1 MRSPVREAL
10 SAVSLALLCGVTAF
24 AQYPGQYPP
33 GQYPPGQYPPGQY
46 PPGQYPPGQY
56 PPNYPST
63 YPTRLPGGIPV
74 EIPMPRVELPR
85 RQPKEK
91 SGGDAAKITM
101 AAAEGTLRSMGDK
114 DLYLETKPQ
123 RILHF
128 RLLVKTRF
136 QNKQGEPVRDSLLH
150 PGDQLSVE
158 VNTDDS
164 ETALR
169 VTLLRAATDS
179 ERAAAERPFDKTS
192 AKVAGNDDL
201 GKGHSVAVEETSA
214 AGPPVAGGAP
224 KAEAGS
230 GDAAVAP
237 PAAPSSA
244 GGVSDDQIILDAR
257 TNAASLT
264 ASLPNFLVQQAT
276 TRYFSTGFP
285 AHWQAIDTVTA
296 DVAYVDG
303 KEEYRNIA
311 INGTPTDRPPESTGS
326 WSTGEFATT
335 LEDVLSLATNAHFKR
350 RGPATV
356 GGRACLVFDYQV
368 EQPNSHWTIVSPDQR
383 RYKPAYEGAIWIDSA
398 THNVVRI
405 EQRATAFPRDFPF
418 NRTECTISYSY
429 VRIDQRSY
437 LMPSSSEDIACM
449 SGSGACTRN
458 ALAFQNYRKFTTES
472 NVRFDKFLGSAAPQK

>member
-1 MRSPVREAL
+1 MRSPTREAL
-10 SAVSLALLCGVTAF
+10 SVLSLALLCAGAAV

-74 EIPMPRVELPR
+74 EIPMPRVELPK

-91 SGGDAAKITM
+91 SGGDETKITL
-101 AAAEGTLRSMGDK
+101 AAAEGTLRSMGEK
-114 DLYLETKPQ
+114 DLYLETTPT
-123 RILHF
+123 RMLRF
-128 RLLVKTRF
+128 RLLAKTRF

-150 PGDQLSVE
+150 PGDQLSVQ
-158 VNTDDS
+158 VNTDDP

-169 VTLLRAATDS
+169 VTLLRTATDS
-179 ERAAAERPFDKTS
+179 ERAAADRPFDKAS
-192 AKVAGNDDL
+192 AKVPGNDDL
-201 GKGHSVAVEETSA
+201 GKARTVAVEETA
-214 AGPPVAGGAP
+214 AGTPP
-224 KAEAGS
+224 KAGAGS
-230 GDAAVAP
+230 GDAAVAA
-237 PAAPSSA
+237 PAAPANA

-257 TNAASLT
+257 TNAAALT
-264 ASLPNFLVQQAT
+264 AGLPNFLVQQAT

-335 LEDVLSLATNAHFKR
+335 LEDVLSLATDAHFRR
-350 RGPATV
+350 RGTATMS
-356 GGRACLVFDYQV
+356 GRECLVFDYQV

-383 RYKPAYEGAIWIDSA
+383 RYKPAYEGALWIDSA

-405 EQRATAFPRDFPF
+405 EQRATTFPRNFPF

-429 VRIDQRSY
+429 VQIDQRSY
-437 LMPSSSEDIACM
+437 LMPSTSEDIACM
-449 SGSGACTRN
+449 SGSGACSRN
-458 ALAFQNYRKFTTES
+458 ALEFKNYHKFTTES
-472 NVRFDKFLGSAAPQK
+472 NVKFDKFLASGSPAK